1 MRSMKYSDPEEDVID
16 DEETLNAIVAESKA
30 KSLMMMETGLRSYLK
45 SMGKQATYKGWIAH
59 DYPENVTLDSR
70 LTQEFNDWQAVWNK
84 VTQEYKSSRRGM
96 FRNLFNTASGIKKYS
111 KTTHRAT
118 RGKRRG
124 KTRGK
129 RKTTTRDR
137 GSGRRTR
144 VYSRK

>member
-16 DEETLNAIVAESKA
+16 DEEALNAIVAESKA
-30 KSLMMMETGLRSYLK
+30 KSLLTMETGLRSYLK
-45 SMGKQATYKGWIAH
+45 SMGKQATYMGWIAH

-84 VTQEYKSSRRGM
+84 VTQEYQTSRRGM
-96 FRNLFNTASGIKKYS
+96 FRNLFNTASGIKKHS
-111 KTTHRAT
+111 KAT
-118 RGKRRG
+118 RRVTRSKSKGKTRG
-124 KTRGK
+124 KTRGN
-129 RKTTTRDR
+129 